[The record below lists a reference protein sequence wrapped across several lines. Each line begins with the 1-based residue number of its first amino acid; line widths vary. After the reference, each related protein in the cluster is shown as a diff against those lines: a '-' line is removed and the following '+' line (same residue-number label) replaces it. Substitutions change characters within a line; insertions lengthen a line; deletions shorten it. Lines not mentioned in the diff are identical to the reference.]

1 MAIIYGDPSHREST
15 ASFLLPCFNKFHNF
29 MFSLHLWVSFFK
41 FMRQKEKEVVAHH
54 GAVRTAEPKEPEHL
68 PAAQKT

>member
-1 MAIIYGDPSHREST
+1 
-15 ASFLLPCFNKFHNF
+15 